1 MVNLIIFLTLLVLL
15 TIPTSKEYEDWGRF
29 TKIYFGIILLLF
41 VLFFFK
47 FFFVY

>member
-15 TIPTSKEYEDWGRF
+15 TIPTYKKPEEWGTLR
-29 TKIYFGIILLLF
+29 KIYFGIILLLF
-41 VLFFFK
+41 VLWFFK

>member
-15 TIPTSKEYEDWGRF
+15 TIPTSKKCEDWGRF

-47 FFFVY
+47 FFFIY